1 MKQVMLFITVL
12 LCMSCG
18 NNDPY
23 PYTFHSIKNYRGTEV
38 YKLAKHVRDNDTIA
52 MLEFMKENPSVSV
65 DTKDKYF
72 GYSLLMWAI
81 YNGKYDAFH
90 CLLNHGANP
99 NFQGTYHQET
109 PMRQAAHFF
118 GRNYESDSRYI
129 EELLEHGAVPQ
140 LKDLIAAVS
149 NDLTYTKLL
158 VESGMDYNARY
169 EGENSAAEWAI
180 IYRQPKIAE
189 YLIIYK
195 KAVLYEEPFFKG
207 WYLGDPMFAAS
218 KKRIEEYLNKHPEQ
232 LLYLDKESHQKGMSD
247 GETKNKKF

>member
-12 LCMSCG
+12 LCVSCG

-23 PYTFHSIKNYRGTEV
+23 PYTFHSIKNFRGTEV
-38 YKLAKHVRDNDTIA
+38 YKLAKHVRDNDTID
-52 MLEFMKENPSVSV
+52 MLEYIKENPSVSI

-72 GYSLLMWAI
+72 GASLLMWSI
-81 YNGKYDAFH
+81 FNGKYDAFH

-99 NFQGTYHQET
+99 NFKGTYHQKT
-109 PMRQAAHFF
+109 PMNLAVHFC
-118 GRNYESDSRYI
+118 RNYESDSRYI
-129 EELLEHGAVPQ
+129 KELLEHGSVPQ
-140 LKDLIAAVS
+140 LKDLIGAVS

-180 IYRQPKIAE
+180 IYQKPEIAE

-195 KAVLYEEPFFKG
+195 KAVLYEEPYFKC
-207 WYLGDPMFAAS
+207 WNSEDPLFDAS

-232 LLYLDKESHQKGMSD
+232 LLYLNKEGHQKEKSD
-247 GETKNKKF
+247 GETKNK